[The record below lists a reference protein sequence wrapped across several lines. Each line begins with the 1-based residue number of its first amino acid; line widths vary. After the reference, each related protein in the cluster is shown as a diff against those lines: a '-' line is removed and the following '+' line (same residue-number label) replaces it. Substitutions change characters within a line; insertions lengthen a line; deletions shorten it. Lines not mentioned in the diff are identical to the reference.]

1 MRRFFGV
8 LLFVASCSVGLGAAA
23 AADAMDA
30 SSVALYGQLKVPIHR
45 RLPKFLPF
53 LWSGLLRHFVDHP
66 ACACG
71 GGVGFSN
78 FFFRP
83 PFIAG
88 GAFQGIV
95 FRSCV
100 AGVVEWTVVLIG
112 GNHRK

>member
-78 FFFRP
+78 FFFSA
-83 PFIAG
+83 PFH
-88 GAFQGIV
+88 
-95 FRSCV
+95 RRWCV
-100 AGVVEWTVVLIG
+100 S
-112 GNHRK
+112 GNSFSILRCWSGRVDCSSDWW